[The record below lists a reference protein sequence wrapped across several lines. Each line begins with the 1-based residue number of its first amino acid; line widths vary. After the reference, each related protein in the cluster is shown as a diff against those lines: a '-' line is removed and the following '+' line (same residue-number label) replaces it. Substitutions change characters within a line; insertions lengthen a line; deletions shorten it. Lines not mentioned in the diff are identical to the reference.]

1 MPEIMEFSHAP
12 VLLDEVLDGLSLTAG
27 ATVVDGTVGLGGHAA
42 AILDRIAPGGR
53 LIGVDADREALS
65 MAQRRLGKFGKRV
78 TLIHGNFADLLELL
92 RDREVGPVNGVLFD
106 LGPSSYQLES
116 PGRGF
121 SFRLD
126 GPLDMRMDRGTR
138 KRAADLVNRLDGKRL
153 EDLIRGYGEERWAG
167 RISRAIVRERE
178 GGPIETTAEL
188 AALIARCVPR
198 RGRARIHPATRTFM
212 ALRIATNDE
221 LEVLKKGICAA
232 AAGLRAGGRLCV
244 ISFHS
249 LEDRIVKNEFRRL
262 SGKCCCPP
270 DFPVCRCGAAALLK
284 VVTPKPITPTREEVA
299 GNRRARSAKLRVAEM
314 L

>member
-1 MPEIMEFSHAP
+1 
-12 VLLDEVLDGLSLTAG
+12 
-27 ATVVDGTVGLGGHAA
+27 
-42 AILDRIAPGGR
+42 
-53 LIGVDADREALS
+53 
-65 MAQRRLGKFGKRV
+65 
-78 TLIHGNFADLLELL
+78 
-92 RDREVGPVNGVLFD
+92 
-106 LGPSSYQLES
+106 
-116 PGRGF
+116 
-121 SFRLD
+121 
-126 GPLDMRMDRGTR
+126 
-138 KRAADLVNRLDGKRL
+138 
-153 EDLIRGYGEERWAG
+153 
-167 RISRAIVRERE
+167 VRERE

-188 AALIARCVPR
+188 ADLIARCVPR

-212 ALRIATNDE
+212 ALRIATNNE

-270 DFPVCRCGAAALLK
+270 DFPVCRCGATALLK